1 MSASILDE
9 IVEKRR
15 VDISKKGFDLG
26 FDLPEKRT
34 RGNPVPFVAEKG
46 AVLEVKRASPSKGK
60 IAPDLDAGKTALSY
74 CDAGAAAIS
83 VLTEENYFHGN
94 LLDLI
99 SVGKSVDDFCSSHPD
114 AQKVAVLRKD
124 FLLCPEE
131 IDVAYR
137 CGADAVLL
145 IARIL
150 SADELSRMIKKC
162 ESLGMTAFVELRLK
176 EDLDKLASVVKSAE
190 EPAVDKRFLV
200 CGVNARDLSNFR
212 IDLLTPCSMLSEIRG
227 VLGDDAR
234 VVFESGIR
242 TPLAAGFA
250 GSLGFTGMLLGEA
263 AAKNPREAG
272 NLVSSFKNGRECAAS
287 RFWNEYARKLL
298 AKKSLGKSG
307 CSHSAVD
314 MGKRPFVK
322 ICGLTNLDD
331 ALCAAM
337 NGADFLGF
345 IFSEKSSRKAFEEV
359 VRKVRRVLD
368 EQYDVPQEKNL
379 PEDCRDEKPFLVGV
393 VTELESDEGKLA
405 LRLCRENVL
414 DVIQLHGK
422 KAVSDFY
429 ADPKNL
435 ELSHYAV
442 VNVSSESDLE
452 DLEMLRKFGEP
463 RILVD
468 SKTVSAIG
476 GTGVQ
481 VDSSL
486 VNEVSR
492 RIPLWL
498 AGGIGPENVA
508 GIIEDFSPE
517 LIDVASG
524 VESEPGVK
532 DCDKLLNL
540 DEEINRAC
548 MVK

>member
-9 IVEKRR
+9 IVERR
-15 VDISKKGFDLG
+15 RADIAKKGFDFG

-46 AVLEVKRASPSKGK
+46 AILEIKRASPSKGD
-60 IAPDLDAGKTALSY
+60 IAPDLSASKTALAY
-74 CDAGAAAIS
+74 CEAGAAAIS
-83 VLTEENYFHGN
+83 VLTEENYFHGS

-99 SVGKSVDDFCSSHPD
+99 EAGKSVDEFAEKNPG
-114 AQKVAVLRKD
+114 APKTALLRKD

-150 SADELSRMIKKC
+150 SADDLSRMIKKC
-162 ESLGMTAFVELRLK
+162 ESLEMTAFVELRLK
-176 EDLDKLASVVKSAE
+176 EDLDKLASVVKSSDGSG
-190 EPAVDKRFLV
+190 VDKRFLV

-212 IDLLTPCSMLSEIRG
+212 IDLLTPCAMLSEIRG
-227 VLGDDAR
+227 VLGKDAR

-263 AAKNPREAG
+263 AAKNPKVAG
-272 NLVSSFKNGRECAAS
+272 NLVSSFKNGKECDNS
-287 RFWNEYARKLL
+287 RFWNNYARLL
-298 AKKSLGKSG
+298 HNKKSLGNAG
-307 CSHSAVD
+307 CGHSK
-314 MGKRPFVK
+314 MSLEKRPFVK
-322 ICGLTNLDD
+322 ICGLTVFED
-331 ALCAAM
+331 AVSAAM

-345 IFSEKSSRKAFEEV
+345 IFSAKSPRKASEEV

-368 EQYDVPQEKNL
+368 EQYVNPADQSL
-379 PEDCRDEKPFLVGV
+379 PPDCVDEKPMLVGV
-393 VTELESDEGKLA
+393 VTDLSSDEGKLA
-405 LRLCRENVL
+405 LSLCREKVL

-429 ADPKNL
+429 TDSKNL
-435 ELSHYAV
+435 EIAHYAV
-442 VNVSSESDLE
+442 VNVSCEDDLA
-452 DLEMLRKFGEP
+452 DLGELRKMGEP
-463 RILVD
+463 RVLVD
-468 SKTVSAIG
+468 AKSAAALG
-476 GTGVQ
+476 GTGSR
-481 VDSSL
+481 VDSDL
-486 VNEVSR
+486 VNLVSSK
-492 RIPLWL
+492 IPLWL
-498 AGGIGPENVA
+498 AGGITPENVA
-508 GIIEDFSPE
+508 DLIGDCAPE
-517 LIDVASG
+517 MIDVASG

-532 DCDKLLNL
+532 DCDKLLKL

-548 MVK
+548 MVS